1 MNNKDRLRIFENI
14 IGRVGIDGDVLGE
27 YGKAM
32 STLNGLQTMAEMTPP
47 TMGNI
52 IPTNGQNG
60 GNIPQTPPNQ
70 PQVPPMGQNGLNIH

>member
-32 STLNGLQTMAEMTPP
+32 STLNGLQTMTEMTPP
-47 TMGNI
+47 PM
-52 IPTNGQNG
+52 PPQGQNMT
-60 GNIPQTPPNQ
+60 PTPTTPPNQ

>member
-32 STLNGLQTMAEMTPP
+32 SALNGLQTMMEMTPP
-47 TMGNI
+47 PMSLQGQDMTPTPTM
-52 IPTNGQNG
+52 
-60 GNIPQTPPNQ
+60 PQNQ
-70 PQVPPMGQNGLNIH
+70 PQVPPMGQNAPIVP

>member
-32 STLNGLQTMAEMTPP
+32 STLNGLQTMAEMTPQTSIP
-47 TMGNI
+47 PVYQDIENTPQPPQGNI
-52 IPTNGQNG
+52 F
-60 GNIPQTPPNQ
+60 
-70 PQVPPMGQNGLNIH
+70 